1 MVFFEMVLAFMLP
14 IVLYIIG
21 VTNIVATAI
30 LTVLL
35 IWAAALDYLML
46 KLDITK
52 IIYTEELEILKFLKK
67 LMKIFELYDKAIFI
81 KKEGAKIEG
90 CG

>member
-1 MVFFEMVLAFMLP
+1 MVLAFMLP

-46 KLDITK
+46 KLDVTK
-52 IIYTEELEILKFLKK
+52 TIYTEELEILKFLKK
-67 LMKIFELYDKAIFI
+67 LMEIFEVYDEAIL
-81 KKEGAKIEG
+81 KCYCKDD
-90 CG
+90 C